1 MCLFFGKSLLVSC
14 SGGREPDM
22 SGGLSKTLAPQD
34 ESNQKKE
41 EQALA
46 DWKKV
51 GGDASEE
58 TVVPSALWITA
69 IIE

>member
-1 MCLFFGKSLLVSC
+1 MNLTF
-14 SGGREPDM
+14 RD
-22 SGGLSKTLAPQD
+22 GLSKTLAPQD
-34 ESNQKKE
+34 EADQKKE

-46 DWKKV
+46 AWKKV

-58 TVVPSALWITA
+58 TVVPSALWITV